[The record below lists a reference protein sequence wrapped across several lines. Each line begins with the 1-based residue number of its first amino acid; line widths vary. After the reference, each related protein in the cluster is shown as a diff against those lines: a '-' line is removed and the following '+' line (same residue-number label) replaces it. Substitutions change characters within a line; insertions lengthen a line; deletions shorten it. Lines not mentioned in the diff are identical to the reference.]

1 MGAWS
6 HEVFGNDDALD
17 WAHGLEE
24 VDDLSLIEA
33 ALDAVTD
40 EGEGQLEAPQA
51 CEALAAIELI
61 ARLRGHV
68 GEEGCPEVVE
78 DWIAATR
85 PTPSEALVKQALAV
99 LDRIVGDDSELK
111 ELWVESDSGEDWL
124 ASVADLRRRLQA
136 APQPL
141 PAIPVRDEIARLVR
155 RIDGLAFELP
165 DFPPPELLQGPLAA
179 IARSQ
184 LFSAVLAA
192 VALGESAAVR
202 EGIARLRPLLDPA
215 TDTKTLWDLAVRE
228 AKTWAGEG
236 RLDQALT
243 ALESWREAAQAL
255 APGSFD
261 SRCLSVLQAAGA
273 EARAEQLRD
282 RLISAGQ
289 GAPMQR
295 LDRALRQASCGSAA
309 AARALLAEH
318 AGQFDGPAFAP
329 WVVFVRGILAVR
341 ESQPDA
347 LELLT
352 PRVEAW
358 ANQSAS
364 MSAVWGIFGVAAGWW
379 ALALQ
384 QAGRG
389 EDARSVVDVVQPL
402 LPRPDNALLMAELR
416 KAGLLPPAGGPA

>member
-273 EARAEQLRD
+273 EARA
-282 RLISAGQ
+282 
-289 GAPMQR
+289 
-295 LDRALRQASCGSAA
+295 
-309 AARALLAEH
+309 
-318 AGQFDGPAFAP
+318 
-329 WVVFVRGILAVR
+329 
-341 ESQPDA
+341 
-347 LELLT
+347 
-352 PRVEAW
+352 
-358 ANQSAS
+358 
-364 MSAVWGIFGVAAGWW
+364 
-379 ALALQ
+379 
-384 QAGRG
+384 
-389 EDARSVVDVVQPL
+389 
-402 LPRPDNALLMAELR
+402 
-416 KAGLLPPAGGPA
+416 